1 MSNDRTDLLERCHG
15 MYKYILF
22 IYYLYII
29 YILYYI
35 MLCYVILHYIILY
48 YIIRYYIILYISY
61 HIYINKLIH
70 IYIYSYLFI
79 NYNYLGLSE
88 NWGLASPSYGDI
100 NGEIGL
106 LNHWI

>member
-48 YIIRYYIILYISY
+48 YIIYIISYILS
-61 HIYINKLIH
+61 HQQIE
-70 IYIYSYLFI
+70 YSKNTGQQI
-79 NYNYLGLSE
+79 E
-88 NWGLASPSYGDI
+88 
-100 NGEIGL
+100 
-106 LNHWI
+106 